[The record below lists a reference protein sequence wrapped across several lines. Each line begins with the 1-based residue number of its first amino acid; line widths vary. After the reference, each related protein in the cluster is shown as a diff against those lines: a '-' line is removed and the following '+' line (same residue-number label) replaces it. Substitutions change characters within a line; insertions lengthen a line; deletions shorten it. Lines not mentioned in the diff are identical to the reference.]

1 MSTSTNPVGDT
12 ALTAEQIAQ
21 SASLVAQ
28 KLNQEFANQKIVVIT
43 VVPGGIL
50 LTADMVLKFT
60 IDVSMDYISCPY
72 PWGTRKS
79 F

>member
-12 ALTAEQIAQ
+12 VLTAEQIAQ

-43 VVPGGIL
+43 VKV
-50 LTADMVLKFT
+50 LTT
-60 IDVSMDYISCPY
+60 
-72 PWGTRKS
+72 GTFMR
-79 F
+79 